1 MALNEDRSPSAY
13 AAGQEGKDR
22 QRERDAD
29 QADRKDLVVEPEV
42 ERRDRADP
50 ESSRDAR
57 EVGDGQR
64 VDGHREHARDHQAQ
78 ELAKGRGA
86 DDEGR
91 ADPERRPRSPDRPDR
106 QVRRRAAHRAPGR
119 CHDPEASGEQDRADD
134 DPRRVEDR
142 RERIEQEP
150 PVRDEDLA
158 KRDRRREHHLR
169 ETVDAQELDVQIL
182 GRRIEP
188 FGDDARQP
196 RCGDEDADAGDR
208 HQADR
213 AGQHRAPEVVRRF
226 VAVVV
231 AEPAVD
237 RHERERSARPR
248 PGRRGRSPGCGTRR
262 CRHRARRPRR
272 TYWQRPGSG

>member
-1 MALNEDRSPSAY
+1 MRTTK
-13 AAGQEGKDR
+13 AGRIRND
-22 QRERDAD
+22 
-29 QADRKDLVVEPEV
+29 V
-42 ERRDRADP
+42 RDR
-50 ESSRDAR
+50 
-57 EVGDGQR
+57 
-64 VDGHREHARDHQAQ
+64 
-78 ELAKGRGA
+78 
-86 DDEGR
+86 
-91 ADPERRPRSPDRPDR
+91 PDRPDR
-106 QVRRRAAHRAPGR
+106 QVRRRAADRAPGR
-119 CHDPEASGEQDRADD
+119 CHDPEASGEQDRPHDD
-134 DPRRVEDR
+134 ARRVEDR

-158 KRDRRREHHLR
+158 ERDRRREHHLR

-213 AGQHRAPEVVRRF
+213 AGQHGATEVVRRF

-237 RHERERSARPR
+237 RHERGGQPGRDQDVEGDLRDAERGVVGVELGAGPVRVGEDPVADDPGREVAERQDRQQDRAAREDPVEEAAGGRDGGGHARTTVSVSRRGGPGVACRGSWPRARPR
-248 PGRRGRSPGCGTRR
+248 SRHRRRPPGRRPARSPR
-262 CRHRARRPRR
+262 
-272 TYWQRPGSG
+272 